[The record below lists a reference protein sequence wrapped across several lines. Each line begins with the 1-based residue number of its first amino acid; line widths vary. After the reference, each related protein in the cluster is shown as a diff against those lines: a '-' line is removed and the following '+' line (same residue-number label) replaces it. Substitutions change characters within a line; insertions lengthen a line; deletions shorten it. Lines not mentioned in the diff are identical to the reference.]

1 MIEIGKYNI
10 LKVLREKEYGF
21 FLGGKMTKSDD
32 DVFLPKKN
40 IIDSEKIK
48 INEEIEVFI
57 YRDSQKRL
65 VATQKKPYAIAD
77 KIAILKVCDN
87 TDIGSFVDIGLERDV
102 LVPFREKKYPL
113 FVDQKYPFYIYVDKS
128 ERLAATTDIASFL
141 STDTDLKIGD
151 QCSGYVFGFQTNG
164 TALVCIEPDFYGIIL
179 REEYYSDIKEG
190 DYIRGL
196 RVIKIYEDG
205 KIGLSTRGERKEEM
219 DSLESR
225 IISYM
230 QGNDGFMR
238 FNDKSDPDDLRIVFN
253 TSKKNF
259 KRTLG
264 TMMKNNVVR
273 QDEEGTWLL

>member
-57 YRDSQKRL
+57 YRDSPKRL

-264 TMMKNNVVR
+264 AMMKNNVVR

>member
-21 FLGGKMTKSDD
+21 FLDGKTTKSDD

-40 IIDSEKIK
+40 ITDSEKIK

-65 VATQKKPYAIAD
+65 VATQKKPYAVAD

-113 FVDQKYPFYIYVDKS
+113 FVDKKYPFYIYVDKS
-128 ERLAATTDIASFL
+128 ERLAATTDIAPFL
-141 STDTDLKIGD
+141 NTDADLKIGD
-151 QCSGYVFGFQTNG
+151 ECCGYVFGFQTNG

-205 KIGLSTRGERKEEM
+205 KLGLSTRGERKEEM

-238 FNDKSDPDDLRIVFN
+238 FNDKSNPDDLRIVFN

-264 TMMKNNVVR
+264 TMMKNKIVR